1 MLVGA
6 RHVCPTCAVRGFLR
20 ACPRCGRER
29 VDLRD
34 PPALRSL
41 EAAWPLAAAWRGG
54 QLFLSPFAIR
64 HARRV
69 LGVAAVM
76 SLVVVIGSPVSALA
90 HGAGALEAAI
100 TLAMGLVF
108 SPLFFVLFALNTFYS
123 AHLLRLVGF
132 VYLGL
137 GLILPFVGLG
147 LAFLGRGLLLLTG
160 WLLPRIELDE
170 PPAESTPR
178 RRAVLAAPLVLHR
191 ITDGWGWMARRDAW
205 LSCEALT
212 LEGQTLRLEHAA
224 GLVSWA
230 PSARALLLESTEEV
244 VSDSALDTATVPD
257 VLPPGS
263 TSTATLE
270 GAYRT
275 APTPAVT
282 IPSWARA
289 PKRNSRVR
297 TTVIPAGRE
306 LRLRGGLVQDG
317 ALRGTPTHPLDLEI
331 A

>member
-1 MLVGA
+1 MDLGEA
-6 RHVCPTCAVRGFLR
+6 PGLR
-20 ACPRCGRER
+20 T
-29 VDLRD
+29 
-34 PPALRSL
+34 L
-41 EAAWPLAAAWRGG
+41 EAAWPLAAAWRDG

-69 LGVAAVM
+69 LGVAAAM
-76 SLVVVIGSPVSALA
+76 SLVVVIGSPLSALS
-90 HGAGALEAAI
+90 HGAGPLEALV

-108 SPLFFVLFALNTFYS
+108 SPLFFALFALNTFYS

-147 LAFLGRGLLLLTG
+147 LVFIARALLLLTG

-170 PPAESTPR
+170 SPSESAPR
-178 RRAVLAAPLVLHR
+178 RRAVLAAPLTLHR

-205 LSCEALT
+205 LSCEAIT
-212 LEGQTLRLEHAA
+212 LEGETLRLEHAA

-244 VSDSALDTATVPD
+244 VSGSALDTPTAPE

-263 TSTATLE
+263 TSSATLE

-289 PKRNSRVR
+289 PKRTSRVR
-297 TTVIPAGRE
+297 TTVLPAGRE
-306 LRLRGGLVQDG
+306 LRLRGGLVEGG
-317 ALRGTPTHPLDLEI
+317 ALTGTPTHPLDLEI